1 MLSFVL
7 LLLACSTNDV
17 NDELDALAEELA
29 ELAETV
35 DDQAALI
42 AALEAEN
49 AALLTELESLR
60 EGGGAEG
67 GDAAPSL
74 EYTLASIPKSES
86 SINYSQFDYA
96 ASFQVIGDADEV
108 RILQHSGNSPS
119 YATKFTTEDLG
130 DAECENLTWSGG
142 EELSYRSFVI
152 EAWRGASYWCWEVE
166 PFSELVQTDCANP
179 TRVAALTCD

>member
-1 MLSFVL
+1 MLTLFL
-7 LLLACSTNDV
+7 LLMACSTDDV
-17 NDELDALAEELA
+17 TAELDALAA
-29 ELAETV
+29 ELATLSETV

-42 AALEAEN
+42 ASLEAEN
-49 AALLTELESLR
+49 AALLTELESLQ
-60 EGGGAEG
+60 EG
-67 GDAAPSL
+67 GDTTLSL

-119 YATKFTTEDLG
+119 YPTKFITEDLG
-130 DAECENLTWSGG
+130 DAQCENLTWSGG
-142 EELSYRSFVI
+142 EELSYRSFVV

-166 PFSELVQTDCANP
+166 PFSEVVQTDCANP

>member
-1 MLSFVL
+1 MLTLFL
-7 LLLACSTNDV
+7 LLMACSTDDV
-17 NDELDALAEELA
+17 TAELDALAAELA
-29 ELAETV
+29 ELSETV

-42 AALEAEN
+42 ASLEAEN
-49 AALLTELESLR
+49 AALLTELESLQ
-60 EGGGAEG
+60 EG
-67 GDAAPSL
+67 GDTTLSL

-119 YATKFTTEDLG
+119 YPTKFTTEDLG
-130 DAECENLTWSGG
+130 DAQCENLTWSGG
-142 EELSYRSFVI
+142 EELSYRSFVV

-166 PFSELVQTDCANP
+166 PFSEVVQTDCTNP